1 MPFDVTAAL
10 MQAEKSKQ
18 KKRYVLFLYSSKRA
32 NENDLRTLERG
43 VTLALPGHTL
53 IRLEDADEA
62 LKLIIIKNVELI
74 VLDDSFLPNQDLL
87 IDYANEAKKR
97 KKCPLLFL
105 TKDEQSLI
113 LSYRQKMH
121 LYEELDDYLSVPLD
135 ALETARRLKRIEN
148 MRGRA
153 AKRFDTQNAPMRCSR
168 LERDRMYKGHLVDL
182 SLVGFGLAIEEEELF
197 RRGEQIQIHIP
208 LTAFGLFHP
217 HYGDFLRLSGRVRRV
232 SIDGRK
238 VGCSIEHLTV
248 MQQECLTTILDK
260 LAKRNKRR
268 APAKPASQAGGL
280 TAPEKSSSPPAEA
293 PKAAS

>member
-43 VTLALPGHTL
+43 VMLALPGHTL

-74 VLDDSFLPNQDLL
+74 VLDDSFLPNQTLL

-113 LSYRQKMH
+113 LNYRQKMH

-153 AKRFDTQNAPMRCSR
+153 AKRFDTQNAPMRCTR
-168 LERDRMYKGHLVDL
+168 LERDRVYKGHLVDL
-182 SLVGFGLAIEEEELF
+182 SLVGFGLAIEEDEELF

-238 VGCSIEHLTV
+238 VGCSIEHLTP

-268 APAKPASQAGGL
+268 APAKPAGQTGGL
-280 TAPEKSSSPPAEA
+280 ASPEKPAA
-293 PKAAS
+293 PVAPPKAG